1 MQKINTLARLLPT
14 RLWVITLTIMS
25 LCASFSLSAEESAQ
39 EIGSSVEVSFKTSKG
54 DFVVELY
61 PQKAPLTVNNFVDYV
76 ESGYYDNTIFHRVV
90 ADFLVQGGGFNKGMI
105 AKQPKE
111 AIVNESLNGLKNN
124 RGMLGMARKKLPDSA
139 TSQFYINLVDNADLD
154 PRGSQFGYT
163 VFGKVISGMDV
174 IDQLSTVAIEDTP
187 RFKNVPTEDMFVLS
201 AAVTK
206 GQSLVAKG
214 IKAVQNAGNYIAGE
228 HYIELADAVE
238 TKAFNAIEV
247 VEVFSYGCQHCYSFE
262 KMLTPWAEN
271 LQADVQFSK
280 SPAIWNGLMRLFA
293 HTFYTIEQQ
302 PKAKELHQKIFDQI
316 VIDGRPLLS
325 ELMIGKFFSENGV
338 NEQVFAEIFDS
349 KAVIRQVADAE
360 MRVKRYRIEGIP
372 AMVVNGKYRVSLATA
387 GSPEEMLKVVD
398 YLIAKEK
405 GGVLSQ
411 VD

>member
-1 MQKINTLARLLPT
+1 MQKNNTLARFLPT
-14 RLWVITLTIMS
+14 RLWVIALAIITV
-25 LCASFSLSAEESAQ
+25 CASSSLSAQ
-39 EIGSSVEVSFKTSKG
+39 EVDRSIEVSFKTSKG

-61 PQKAPLTVNNFVDYV
+61 QEKAPVTVKNFVSYV
-76 ESGYYDNTIFHRVV
+76 TSGYYDNTIFHRVV
-90 ADFLVQGGGFNKGMI
+90 ADFLVQGGGFNKGML

-111 AIVNESLNGLKNN
+111 AIVNESLNGLKNQ

-139 TSQFYINLVDNADLD
+139 TSQFYVNLVDNQDLD

-174 IDQLSTVAIEDTP
+174 VDQLSTVATQDTP
-187 RFKNVPTEDMFVLS
+187 RFKNVPVQDMFVLS
-201 AAVTK
+201 ATVTK
-206 GQSLVAKG
+206 GRNLVATDTKPVQ
-214 IKAVQNAGNYIAGE
+214 KAGTYIAGK
-228 HYIELADAVE
+228 HYIELAEAVE
-238 TKAFNAIEV
+238 TKAFNAVEV

-262 KMLTPWAEN
+262 KKLNPWAKN

-293 HTFYTIEQQ
+293 HTFYTIEKQ
-302 PKAKELHQKIFDQI
+302 PQAKDLHQKIFDQI

-338 NEQVFAEIFDS
+338 NEQVFAETFDS

-360 MRVKRYRIEGIP
+360 TRVKRYQIQDIP

-387 GSPEEMLKVVD
+387 GGPEEMLKVVD

>member
-1 MQKINTLARLLPT
+1 MKRDNTLARLLFT
-14 RLWVITLTIMS
+14 RMRVAALAILT
-25 LCASFSLSAEESAQ
+25 LCASLSLSAQESVQA
-39 EIGSSVEVSFKTSKG
+39 IDGSVEVSFKTSKG

-61 PQKAPLTVNNFVDYV
+61 PNKAPITVKNFVSYV
-76 ESGYYDNTIFHRVV
+76 ASGYYDNTLLHRVV

-105 AKQPKE
+105 AKEPKD
-111 AIVNESLNGLKNN
+111 AIVNESLNGLKNE

-139 TSQFYINLVDNADLD
+139 TSQFYVNLVDNHDLD

-174 IDQLSTVAIEDTP
+174 LDQLSTVATQDTP
-187 RFKNVPTEDMFVLS
+187 RFKNVPLDDIFVLS

-206 GQSLVAKG
+206 GENLVATE
-214 IKAVQNAGNYIAGE
+214 VESSQNTGTYIAGK
-228 HYIELADAVE
+228 HYIELAEPVE
-238 TKAFNAIEV
+238 TKAFNAVEV

-262 KMLTPWAEN
+262 KVLTPWAEN

-293 HTFYTIEQQ
+293 HTFYTIEKQ
-302 PKAKELHQKIFDQI
+302 PQAKDLHQKIFDEI

-325 ELMIGKFFSENGV
+325 EVMIGKFFSENGV
-338 NEQVFAEIFDS
+338 NEQAFAETFDS
-349 KAVIRQVADAE
+349 TAVVRQVADAE
-360 MRVKRYRIEGIP
+360 TRVKQYKIEGIP
-372 AMVVNGKYRVSLATA
+372 AMIVNGKYRVSLATA
-387 GSPEEMLKVVD
+387 GGPSEMLKVVD

-405 GGVLSQ
+405 GGVLSL

>member
-1 MQKINTLARLLPT
+1 MQKNNTLAKLLST
-14 RLWVITLTIMS
+14 SLWVITLAIITLSVS
-25 LCASFSLSAEESAQ
+25 LLSSAQ
-39 EIGSSVEVSFKTSKG
+39 EIDGSVEVSFKTSKG

-61 PQKAPLTVNNFVDYV
+61 PEKAPITVKNFVSYV
-76 ESGYYDNTIFHRVV
+76 ASGYYDNTLFHRVV
-90 ADFLVQGGGFNKGMI
+90 DGFLVQGGGFNKGMV
-105 AKQPKE
+105 AKKPNE
-111 AIVNESLNGLKNN
+111 AIVNESLNGLKNE
-124 RGMLGMARKKLPDSA
+124 RCMLGMARKKLPDSA
-139 TSQFYINLVDNADLD
+139 TSQFYVNLVDNQDLD

-174 IDQLSTVAIEDTP
+174 IDQLSTVATEDTL
-187 RFKNVPTEDMFVLS
+187 RFKNVPVEDMLVLF

-206 GQSLVAKG
+206 GQSLVATDVEPAQK
-214 IKAVQNAGNYIAGE
+214 VGNYIAGK
-228 HYIELADAVE
+228 HYIELAEAVE

-262 KMLTPWAEN
+262 KVLTPWAKN

-293 HTFYTIEQQ
+293 HTFYTIEKQ
-302 PKAKELHQKIFDQI
+302 PQAQDLHQKIFDQI

-338 NEQVFAEIFDS
+338 NEQVFAETFDS

-360 MRVKRYRIEGIP
+360 MRVKQYQIEGIP
-372 AMVVNGKYRVSLATA
+372 AMIVNGKYRVSLASA
-387 GSPEEMLKVVD
+387 GGPAEMLKVVD

-405 GGVLSQ
+405 GGVLSL

>member
-1 MQKINTLARLLPT
+1 MQNNNTLARLLPT
-14 RLWVITLTIMS
+14 RLWVIALAIIT
-25 LCASFSLSAEESAQ
+25 LCASSSLSAQ
-39 EIGSSVEVSFKTSKG
+39 EIDGSIEVSFKTSKG

-61 PQKAPLTVNNFVDYV
+61 PEKAPVTVKNFASYV
-76 ESGYYDNTIFHRVV
+76 ASGYYDNTIFHRVV
-90 ADFLVQGGGFNKGMI
+90 ADFLVQGGGFNEGMI
-105 AKQPKE
+105 AKQPRD
-111 AIVNESLNGLKNN
+111 AIVNESLNGLKNQ

-139 TSQFYINLVDNADLD
+139 TSQFYVNLVDNVDLD

-163 VFGKVISGMDV
+163 VFGKVISGMEV
-174 IDQLSTVAIEDTP
+174 IDQLSTVATQDTL
-187 RFKNVPTEDMFVLS
+187 RFKNVPLEDILVLS

-206 GQSLVAKG
+206 GQSLVATD
-214 IKAVQNAGNYIAGE
+214 IEPSQNTGTYIAGK
-228 HYIELADAVE
+228 HYIELAEAVE
-238 TKAFNAIEV
+238 TKAFNAVEV

-271 LQADVQFSK
+271 LQTDVQFSK

-302 PKAKELHQKIFDQI
+302 PQAQELHEKIFDQI

-338 NEQVFAEIFDS
+338 NEQVFAETFDS
-349 KAVIRQVADAE
+349 EAVIRQVANAE
-360 MRVKRYRIEGIP
+360 MRVKRYQIEGIP
-372 AMVVNGKYRVSLATA
+372 AMIVNGKYRVSLATA
-387 GSPEEMLKVVD
+387 GGPAEMLKVVD

-411 VD
+411 VN